1 MVLEHQDIG
10 DFRQSIQLQGH
21 LYASKV
27 YMQEAIRA
35 VATIGCRG
43 TLDKSPSCCK

>member
-10 DFRQSIQLQGH
+10 NLRWSVQLQGY

-27 YMQEAIRA
+27 YMQE
-35 VATIGCRG
+35 VHHSGG
-43 TLDKSPSCCK
+43 HNQV

>member
-10 DFRQSIQLQGH
+10 NPMWSIQLQSH

-27 YMQEAIRA
+27 YMQE
-35 VATIGCRG
+35 VHWSGG
-43 TLDKSPSCCK
+43 HNWV

>member
-10 DFRQSIQLQGH
+10 NFRQSIQLQGH

-27 YMQEAIRA
+27 YMQE
-35 VATIGCRG
+35 VHWSGG
-43 TLDKSPSCCK
+43 HNWV

>member
-10 DFRQSIQLQGH
+10 DFRWSIQLQGC

-27 YMQEAIRA
+27 YMQQVHRSSGHNQ
-35 VATIGCRG
+35 V
-43 TLDKSPSCCK
+43 